1 MHERDHARELGALR
15 SGLAATAVLCVVE
28 LVGGYLTNSLA
39 LISDA
44 AHMFTDMAALGLT
57 LFALWICSRP
67 ASETK
72 TFGYYRAEILAAL
85 LNGMALWVIV
95 VFIVAEAWR
104 RLQDP
109 PAVAGAGMLAVAVA
123 AELRRQ
129 RARAVTLKEM
139 DGRRLGIKLRDG
151 IARLFSPYL

>member
-1 MHERDHARELGALR
+1 MHERDHARELGAVR
-15 SGLAATAVLCVVE
+15 SGLAATALLCVVE

-57 LFALWICSRP
+57 LFAIWICSRP

-85 LNGMALWVIV
+85 VNGVVLWVIV

-104 RLQDP
+104 RLHDP
-109 PAVAGAGMLAVAVA
+109 PAVGGRGRPGPPPAGVAGEAGGAPPPP
-123 AELRRQ
+123 EPPRPGPHRR
-129 RARAVTLKEM
+129 
-139 DGRRLGIKLRDG
+139 
-151 IARLFSPYL
+151 

>member
-1 MHERDHARELGALR
+1 MHERDHAREFGAVR

-67 ASETK
+67 ASESK
-72 TFGYYRAEILAAL
+72 TFGYHRAEILAAL
-85 LNGMALWVIV
+85 VNGVVLWLVIA
-95 VFIVAEAWR
+95 FIAAEAWR
-104 RLQDP
+104 RLHDP
-109 PAVAGAGMLAVAVA
+109 PVVAERGMVAVAGAALAVNAFVA
-123 AELRRQ
+123 LR
-129 RARAVTLKEM
+129 
-139 DGRRLGIKLRDG
+139 
-151 IARLFSPYL
+151 

>member
-39 LISDA
+39 LMSDA

-72 TFGYYRAEILAAL
+72 TFGYYRAEIGRASCRER
-85 LNGMALWVIV
+85 
-95 VFIVAEAWR
+95 VFRTV
-104 RLQDP
+104 
-109 PAVAGAGMLAVAVA
+109 
-123 AELRRQ
+123 
-129 RARAVTLKEM
+129 
-139 DGRRLGIKLRDG
+139 
-151 IARLFSPYL
+151 